1 MPFKRLIALLVIA
14 IALLGTSVLVQAQ
27 EDKHLEDSPATSPTM
42 KDNHKETEPDT
53 APALPVDAPE
63 NAAADRPENA
73 IACTPETLML
83 IPVDMGYNLTGTLE
97 VPVPGYAYDLKR
109 FENGDMIITLTPPSG
124 MAAQVISTVNID
136 TVLPKE
142 LLPIHIA
149 LDKTFNWGPDEI
161 ICGE

>member
-1 MPFKRLIALLVIA
+1 MPFKKLIALFVVA
-14 IALLGTSVLVQAQ
+14 SALLGTSVLVQAQ
-27 EDKHLEDSPATSPTM
+27 EDWHLKGSPTTSATVE
-42 KDNHKETEPDT
+42 DNHKETEPDT
-53 APALPVDAPE
+53 SPALPVDAPE
-63 NAAADRPENA
+63 NA
-73 IACTPETLML
+73 IACTPATLML

-109 FENGDMIITLTPPSG
+109 FENGDMIITLTPPGG

>member
-27 EDKHLEDSPATSPTM
+27 EDKHLENSPATSATVEA
-42 KDNHKETEPDT
+42 NHKETEPDT
-53 APALPVDAPE
+53 ALPVDAP
-63 NAAADRPENA
+63 DNA
-73 IACTPETLML
+73 IACTPAPLML

-109 FENGDMIITLTPPSG
+109 FENGDMIITLTPPDG